1 MAELAD
7 ALDSKSSIRKDVWV
21 RPPPSAPFS
30 FMRLIKAA
38 IVHFVASIFFLNTIT
53 FAAGTNQTYRS
64 IGNYIT
70 GASDA
75 QLVPGAVTS
84 PLEFQS
90 SDKHFNEAFRW
101 AKTQALAYV
110 FDNGDPVGPWYEA
123 AEPGRE
129 AFCMR
134 DTAHQ
139 AMGAQ
144 ALGLARYNFNMLH
157 RFAENI
163 SDARDW
169 CSVWEIDRFNRP
181 APVDYKNDN
190 EFWFNL
196 PANFDVLDCCFR
208 MYVWTGDLRYVKDL
222 TFLNFYKHT
231 VTDYVDRW
239 QIGVDDAMKR
249 PRLLNVHG
257 TLDTT
262 KKFPKN
268 RGIPGYDEQDH
279 TYALGFDVLDTERAA
294 FLAYAHL
301 QEAKFNE
308 DLSQTYLQKAAA
320 VENLLTSTWWDKS
333 NNCFFAKL
341 NANYQLEG
349 RARRDGN
356 LNWNTTTH
364 VDDADAFYQRQLDAA
379 FSTQSRRE
387 YPEIPF
393 SWIGDLVNG
402 TMGINLIYTSPLQ
415 AAVKGNWVEVVVK
428 TQPALASKVSWAE
441 LKNLPVRANEISVRH
456 ERNRK
461 TKFTNQRGPA
471 LIWLPTFDGT
481 HPILLVNGKPMKA
494 NVETNSINLTSSVH
508 VIVGAGGTATV
519 EIPK

>member
-1 MAELAD
+1 MQTKLPVCFVV
-7 ALDSKSSIRKDVWV
+7 SI
-21 RPPPSAPFS
+21 
-30 FMRLIKAA
+30 L
-38 IVHFVASIFFLNTIT
+38 FLN
-53 FAAGTNQTYRS
+53 AAAVQAADTNTYRS

-70 GASDA
+70 GASDV
-75 QLVPGAVTS
+75 LPTPGRVTS

-90 SDKHFNEAFRW
+90 SDKRFNRAFQW
-101 AKTQALAYV
+101 AKAQAMAYV
-110 FDNGDPVGPWYEA
+110 FDNDPVGLWYEA

-139 AMGAQ
+139 AMGAH
-144 ALGLARYNFNMLH
+144 ALGLNRYNLNMLR

-169 CSVWEIDRFNRP
+169 CSLWEIDRYNRP

-196 PANFDVLDCCFR
+196 PANFDVLDCCYR
-208 MYVWTGDLRYVKDL
+208 MYVWTGDAHYISDP
-222 TFLNFYKHT
+222 TFLDFYNHT

-239 QIGVDDAMKR
+239 QIGVDQAMKR

-257 TLDTT
+257 ELDRT

-279 TYALGFDVLDTERAA
+279 TYVLGFDVLATERAA
-294 FLAYAHL
+294 FLAYARL
-301 QEAKFNE
+301 QQARFNE
-308 DLSQTYLQKAAA
+308 DLSSNYLQKAAA
-320 VENLLTSTWWDKS
+320 IENLLTNTWW
-333 NNCFFAKL
+333 NPTGQCFYARL
-341 NANYQLEG
+341 NKDYQLEG
-349 RARRDGN
+349 RARRSD
-356 LNWNTTTH
+356 LNWNIITH
-364 VDDADAFYQRQLDAA
+364 VEPDAFYQHLIDAA

-402 TMGINLIYTSPLQ
+402 TMGINLIYTSPLES
-415 AAVKGNWVEVVVK
+415 ALKGNWVEVMIQ
-428 TQPALASKVSWAE
+428 TQPALASKISWAE
-441 LKNLPVRANEISVRH
+441 LRNLPVRANEIGVRH
-456 ERNRK
+456 DGNRK

-471 LIWLPTFDGT
+471 LIWQAAFPGSHPT
-481 HPILLVNGKPMKA
+481 LLVNGKPMKA
-494 NVETNSINLTSSVH
+494 GIDTNAVDLVSSVK

-519 EIPK
+519 EVPK

>member
-1 MAELAD
+1 MQTHFLA
-7 ALDSKSSIRKDVWV
+7 ST
-21 RPPPSAPFS
+21 PSVGTIFNSMQMKILLCLGAFIFISP
-30 FMRLIKAA
+30 IAYAA
-38 IVHFVASIFFLNTIT
+38 D
-53 FAAGTNQTYRS
+53 TNQTYRS
-64 IGNYIT
+64 VGEYIT
-70 GASDA
+70 GASDE
-75 QLVPGAVTS
+75 QLVPGPITS

-90 SDKHFNEAFRW
+90 SDKKFNDAFHW

-110 FDNGDPVGPWYEA
+110 FDNNDPVGLWYEA

-144 ALGLARYNFNMLH
+144 ALGLARYNYNMLH

-163 SDARDW
+163 SSARDW
-169 CSVWEIDRFNRP
+169 CSLWEIDRFNRP

-196 PANFDVLDCCFR
+196 PANFDILDCCYR
-208 MYVWTGDLRYVKDL
+208 MYVWTGDLNYINDPVL
-222 TFLNFYKHT
+222 LNFYKRT

-239 QIGVDDAMKR
+239 QIGVDKAMKR

-279 TYALGFDVLDTERAA
+279 TYVLGFDVLDTERAA

-301 QEAKFNE
+301 EEAKFNA
-308 DLSQTYLQKAAA
+308 DLSQSYLHKAAA
-320 VENLLTSTWWDKS
+320 VENLLTNTWWNPAS
-333 NNCFFAKL
+333 NCFYAKL

-349 RARRDGN
+349 RARRGDN
-356 LNWNTTTH
+356 LNWNIITH
-364 VDDADAFYQRQLDAA
+364 VDDPDAFYQRQMDAA
-379 FSTQSRRE
+379 FSSQSRRE

-428 TQPALASKVSWAE
+428 TQPALAKEVSWAE
-441 LKNLPVRANEISVRH
+441 LKNLPMRANTISVRH
-456 ERNRK
+456 DGNQE
-461 TKFTNQRGPA
+461 TKFTNQRGPG
-471 LIWLPTFDGT
+471 LIWQPTFDGA
-481 HPILLVNGKPMKA
+481 HPFLLVNGKPMKA
-494 NVETNSINLTSSVH
+494 NVETNSANVISSVH
-508 VIVGAGGTATV
+508 LIVGAGGTATV
-519 EIPK
+519 EVPR